1 MNQINTP
8 EVILSKV
15 NDLLKNKDEEGAL
28 VIINDFLSNNKKKFS
43 LNKWKIK

>member
-8 EVILSKV
+8 EVILSK
-15 NDLLKNKDEEGAL
+15 LLKNKDEEGAL

>member
-8 EVILSKV
+8 ELILSKV

-28 VIINDFLSNNKKKFS
+28 AIINDFF
-43 LNKWKIK
+43 